1 MSPQAN
7 NLVEKIENLRDKIDI
22 LRHQIWERDRA
33 NLRDAQLERE
43 LEKLLLEYLTY
54 ISAHEDI
61 AC

>member
-1 MSPQAN
+1 MSPQAS

-43 LEKLLLEYLTY
+43 LETLLLEYLSY

>member
-7 NLVEKIENLRDKIDI
+7 NLVETIENLRDRIDS

-43 LEKLLLEYLTY
+43 LEALLLEYLSY